1 MRTLKARRRQSMV
14 LIHKDVHP
22 SSLPGEVEPDTT
34 QYDTV
39 DDEDDDAAV
48 SDDDGDSHVAVSTQA
63 SATFKP
69 FGAPDAEAVTTTST
83 AAAST
88 ATESPSKETASV
100 DDATA
105 PVSRSSA
112 SETPTSGS
120 GSGSVSGSGDAH
132 KPRRRRHAAAK
143 KGRAKGVTT
152 SSGETRQVQVI
163 VEDEVYEKDE
173 FDIFEESDE
182 EVEHEWTDAKV
193 TLSPREHVPLTVETT
208 CELIGYIYEQLFIE
222 HKRHQAEHRRFLKHV
237 EANPSDSITTMIRKG
252 RRRFDSSLLAEPSVF
267 HEKSILEV
275 ARKALLTRY
284 HNKKISL
291 NLFKDL
297 LRSCLAYCKIHR
309 RIEVF
314 AKMCNLVSNATEDI
328 YAIPYVPEQC
338 VQFFF
343 FILETLT
350 EDQPEETLNILVSQ
364 RLERDLLLKK
374 LPKIFPYLEKEETEY
389 HIIVD
394 KIIDMKIVVDDFRAA
409 SMVPSSAA
417 STPNGN
423 GGSSSSGGGFRGGGI
438 SAMWGSKGP
447 PNRPMMVNFDDAI
460 DLLLGYQELELQ
472 VMQDSLHDG
481 ALQPVRQ
488 SKSTVIVTAKTPHGG
503 SHLNTPTS
511 ALR

>member
-1 MRTLKARRRQSMV
+1 MV

-22 SSLPGEVEPDTT
+22 SSLPGEIEPDTT

-39 DDEDDDAAV
+39 DDDDDDAAV
-48 SDDDGDSHVAVSTQA
+48 SDDDGDAHVAASTQS

-69 FGAPDAEAVTTTST
+69 FGAPDAEAATTT
-83 AAAST
+83 ST
-88 ATESPSKETASV
+88 ATESPSKETTGSV
-100 DDATA
+100 NDATA

-112 SETPTSGS
+112 SETQTSDSSAS
-120 GSGSVSGSGDAH
+120 GASDAGH
-132 KPRRRRHAAAK
+132 KPRRRHRHAPAK
-143 KGRAKGVTT
+143 KERAKGVTT

-297 LRSCLAYCKIHR
+297 LRSCLAYCKVHR

-350 EDQPEETLNILVSQ
+350 EDRPEETLNILVSQ

-374 LPKIFPYLEKEETEY
+374 LPKIFPYLEKEESEY

-394 KIIDMKIVVDDFRAA
+394 KIIDMKIVIDDFRAA

-423 GGSSSSGGGFRGGGI
+423 GSGSGNGAGGGFRGGGI

-472 VMQDSLHDG
+472 VMQDALNGG

-488 SKSTVIVTAKTPHGG
+488 SKSTVIVTAAAPRGG
-503 SHLNTPTS
+503 SHVNTPTS
-511 ALR
+511 SLR